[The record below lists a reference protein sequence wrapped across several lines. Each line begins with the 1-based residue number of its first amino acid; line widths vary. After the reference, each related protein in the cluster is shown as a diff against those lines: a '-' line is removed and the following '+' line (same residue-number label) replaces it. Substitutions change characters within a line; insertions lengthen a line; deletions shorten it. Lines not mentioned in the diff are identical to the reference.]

1 MMGLLITLPNQ
12 RIKGYADS
20 TADLQRKKAG
30 ML

>member
-1 MMGLLITLPNQ
+1 MGLLITLHIFQ